1 MRPDEAWNLPASQS
15 LQVPEDVTYFPA
27 VHSKQ
32 SELLSLP
39 AGEVPC
45 THGEHVLDEVA
56 PETCE
61 NLPTSHEVHGLEPF
75 DGLNLPAAQL
85 AQIPM
90 GSPSHSTNT
99 VANNVNPEQEQ
110 QFTSDEVSMPTTSSP
125 VADMAPEGVATA
137 STILLILAQLLSSP
151 PLDR

>member
-1 MRPDEAWNLPASQS
+1 M
-15 LQVPEDVTYFPA
+15 
-27 VHSKQ
+27 
-32 SELLSLP
+32 
-39 AGEVPC
+39 
-45 THGEHVLDEVA
+45 

-90 GSPSHSTNT
+90 GSHSTDT
-99 VANNVNPEQEQ
+99 VANNLNPEQEQ

-137 STILLILAQLLSSP
+137 STILLSLAQLLSSP

>member
-1 MRPDEAWNLPASQS
+1 MPALQS
-15 LQVPEDVTYFPA
+15 LQVPADVTYFPA

-39 AGEVPC
+39 AGDLGLEEGHFKQELLPTTAWYVPC
-45 THGEHVLDEVA
+45 THGEQVLDEVA

-61 NLPTSHEVHGLEPF
+61 NLPASHEVHGLEPF

-90 GSPSHSTNT
+90 GLSHSTDT
-99 VANNVNPEQEQ
+99 VANNLNPEQE
-110 QFTSDEVSMPTTSSP
+110 
-125 VADMAPEGVATA
+125 
-137 STILLILAQLLSSP
+137 
-151 PLDR
+151 